1 MILDDAV
8 IIDLYKTDG
17 SAMLTV
23 YSNKLRFNNATAE
36 EMGYPDYAQLLFAG
50 KENILALRF
59 SERLSLS
66 SSGTRQAQEAD
77 RHQLPRPCGH
87 HQEIPEDGER
97 LGESGDTGNLLP
109 PGQADVLSHQ
119 PGHLP

>member
-50 KENILALRF
+50 KENILALRAAT
-59 SERLSLS
+59 
-66 SSGTRQAQEAD
+66 SGSPNAF
-77 RHQLPRPCGH
+77 PF
-87 HQEIPEDGER
+87 
-97 LGESGDTGNLLP
+97 LP
-109 PGQADVLSHQ
+109 PGSASKKAIIR
-119 PGHLP
+119 LPL